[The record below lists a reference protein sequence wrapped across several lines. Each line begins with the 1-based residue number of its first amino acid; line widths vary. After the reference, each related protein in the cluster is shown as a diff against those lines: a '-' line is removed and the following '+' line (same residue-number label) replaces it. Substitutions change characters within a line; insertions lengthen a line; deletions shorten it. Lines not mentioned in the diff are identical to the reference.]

1 MTQIAI
7 ISHDER
13 FVEQV
18 KACGAMPTRRTL
30 ADFDQYARAN
40 EAPRAVILDARGAAL
55 PTSLSAYC
63 KQHPTSRVAIV
74 MKSLDPTLMLEAMR
88 AGVTE
93 CIAEPITGQVLEDA
107 LGRLLADETAEP
119 AGQVYAFIGAKG
131 GVGTSTLAVNTAVS
145 LARVQKAEAL
155 LIDLHA
161 GYGDDALLLGTEP
174 RFSVVD
180 ALENVHKVD
189 ASFFS
194 GIIEKTTAKVHLLG
208 AGTKPLR
215 GATDEARV
223 RALIEAAART
233 YRTTVLDVPRVD
245 AAILNTL
252 DAAGKLVVVTTQEL
266 GALRAAGVLAE
277 QLRQRYGNGRVEV
290 VLNRADRHSMI
301 THADVERAAGNSVT
315 HLIPSCY
322 REAIE
327 ALNSGRPSA
336 LEPGS
341 RLGAAF
347 QSLSRDLAGMAK
359 ERTERSTGV
368 LTRFVLRRA

>member
-18 KACGAMPTRRTL
+18 KACGATPTRHTL

-40 EAPRAVILDARGAAL
+40 EAPRAVILDARGSAL
-55 PTSLSAYC
+55 PASLSAYC
-63 KQHPTSRVAIV
+63 KQHPASRVAIV

-93 CIAEPITGQVLEDA
+93 CIAEPITGHVLEDA
-107 LGRLLADETAEP
+107 LDRLLAEETAEP

-180 ALENVHKVD
+180 ALDNVHKVD

-215 GATDEARV
+215 GATDESRM
-223 RALIEAAART
+223 RALIEAAARA

-252 DAAGKLVVVTTQEL
+252 DAASKLVVVTTQEL
-266 GALRAAGVLAE
+266 GALRAAGQLAE
-277 QLRQRYGNGRVEV
+277 QLRQRYGATRVQV
-290 VLNRADRHSMI
+290 VLNRADRQSMI
-301 THADVERAAGNSVT
+301 THADVERAAGDSVKQ
-315 HLIPSCY
+315 HIPSCY

-347 QSLSRDLAGMAK
+347 QSLARDLAGIAK
-359 ERTERSTGV
+359 ERTERQSGV